1 MRYQKVTDAYTTH
14 TVRGPDGDIGECIT
28 ELCELD
34 GWTYISVPDGCV
46 PVVPEAIT
54 TLETVALDDAL
65 RERIKAASPHC
76 RLIYERMQQRI
87 RDAYPLD
94 EELYLARIAVG
105 ALNGTYALEPG
116 EADAIAAYQ
125 AHVESVRAWGRGE
138 RAALGL

>member
-34 GWTYISVPDGCV
+34 GWT
-46 PVVPEAIT
+46 
-54 TLETVALDDAL
+54 TLETVTLDDAL
-65 RERIKAASPHC
+65 RERIKAESPHC

-94 EELYLARIAVG
+94 EELYLARISVG
-105 ALNGTYALEPG
+105 ALNGTYTLEPG
-116 EADAIAAYQ
+116 EAEAIAAYQ
-125 AHVESVRAWGRGE
+125 AHVESVRAWGRDE
-138 RAALGL
+138 RALLGL